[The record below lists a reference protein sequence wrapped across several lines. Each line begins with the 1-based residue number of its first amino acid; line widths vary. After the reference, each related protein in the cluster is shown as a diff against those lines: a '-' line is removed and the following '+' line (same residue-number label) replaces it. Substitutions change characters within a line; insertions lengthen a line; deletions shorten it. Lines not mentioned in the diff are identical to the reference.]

1 VSLNPSLNDVIVS
14 FRFLNSAAGVKK
26 GAQIMSHD
34 GLTLEGNDFGVAGV
48 SSLQI
53 PMQFISNQA
62 TESCTCCTYLQ

>member
-1 VSLNPSLNDVIVS
+1 MSLITSLNDVIVS
-14 FRFLNSAAGVKK
+14 FRVLNSAAGVKK
-26 GAQIMSHD
+26 GAQIMIHD

-53 PMQFISNQA
+53 PVQFISNQA